1 MLLDNIKAKGT
12 LSLVLTDAEGNV
24 KSEQH
29 EKNLV
34 VSSGLAY
41 LASRVISGAAT
52 VMSQMAIGSGTSG
65 AVGTDTALGNEL
77 GRVALSSSSNVTT
90 NVNNDSVQYIAT
102 FGAGVGTG
110 AVTEAGIFNAATNGD
125 MLCRTVFG
133 VINKDAGDTLSVTWK
148 VVFA

>member
-12 LSLVLTDAEGNV
+12 LSLVLIDAEGNV
-24 KSEQH
+24 KTEQH

-41 LASRVISGAAT
+41 LASRAISGAAT
-52 VMSQMAIGSGTSG
+52 AMSHMAIGSGTSS
-65 AVGTDTALGNEL
+65 AVAGDTTLGGEL
-77 GRVALSSSSNVTT
+77 GRVAISASSNVTT
-90 NVNNDSVQYIAT
+90 NVDNDSVQFIAS
-102 FGAGVGTG
+102 FGAGTGTG

-133 VINKDAGDTLSVTWK
+133 VINKDAGDTLSITWK